1 MGQRRGEPTDVKLRS
16 TVFHAMPWWTS
27 LLFLAISVMLW
38 MSGRKNPDDVIG
50 LLERLLAALLI
61 VVVVLESQNLLLESV
76 ALVAALRLPLA
87 SRSNH

>member
-1 MGQRRGEPTDVKLRS
+1 MGERRGEPTDVKLTAS
-16 TVFHAMPWWTS
+16 VFHAMPWWTS

-50 LLERLLAALLI
+50 LLERLLAALLV
-61 VVVVLESQNLLLESV
+61 VVVVLVSQNLLLESV

-87 SRSNH
+87 ARSSH

>member
-1 MGQRRGEPTDVKLRS
+1 
-16 TVFHAMPWWTS
+16 MPWWTS
-27 LLFLAISVMLW
+27 LLFLAISVMRW
-38 MSGRKNPDDVIG
+38 MSGRKKPDEVIG

-61 VVVVLESQNLLLESV
+61 VVVVLVSQNLLLESV